1 MTPTALSPVTRSAT
15 STREPQDFCC
25 RFLFE
30 PTSALP
36 AIYGRDGAVVQR
48 DLGEARGAR
57 PERRV
62 GTFCLS
68 VPPRL
73 SMVSGAPM
81 EEPEHSD
88 LRRRRTRGSA
98 AVAVAAATGALVAFT
113 DGEATAAPAQEPA
126 LAEATQGARVTMP
139 SPLGPTEAPYP
150 PGGVGDATVVA
161 RITVYADGTVGA
173 VEVEGEEP
181 FASAA
186 ARAAPSWRFEPAR
199 RDGRPIGARILFPVR
214 FRDPRAA
221 APAAPPAAPAGP
233 APPRGSIA
241 TAPPSP
247 PAAAQA
253 IDVVV
258 VGERGAPMTTSMTRE
273 EVRQVPG
280 AFGDPFR
287 AIEAMPGVTPIASG
301 VPYFFVRGAPPG
313 NVGYFIDGVRVPLLY
328 HVALGPSVIHPALV
342 ERVDL
347 YPGGFPARF
356 GRYTGGVIAGE
367 TREPA
372 RLLHGEANLRLFDAG
387 ALVEAP
393 WADGRGTALVGG
405 RYAYPGALLALF
417 SPGVELGY
425 WDYQARVTYDAS
437 PYDRVGL
444 FAFGSHDYLAQIEDD
459 GDTDVVLAGDFHRL
473 DLRYDRFFAR
483 GGRLRHAITLGHE
496 ESENQDGERAGRARL
511 LGARVEL
518 SAPVSERLTARAGVD
533 AQLERFDI
541 DIREND
547 GDFPTRNDRALAR
560 LFTSREDLAAG
571 LWADVVVR
579 AAPGFEV
586 VPGLRGDLFASGG
599 ATRATVDPRLATRLQ
614 ATPRVALLSAFGV
627 THQPPSFL
635 GAVPGMQVG
644 GLRGGVQTGLL
655 ASAGVELRLPGEIKA
670 TITGFRSGF
679 FDLSDAL
686 GNRPPG
692 TDAGLA
698 QRAELRGAGSAHGL
712 EIHAHRSLS
721 KRIGGFVS
729 YTLSRSIRHVGRES
743 FDSAFDRRHVLN
755 MAAAVDVGRGW
766 KLGGRAVFYS
776 GIPMTVD
783 YNLWD
788 NDGVDGQRPDGND
801 DRPDTEQDIRR
812 RERLRER
819 IAQVVRRLSLPE
831 RLPAFFRL
839 DLRLE
844 KRWILRKGRTVSLTV
859 EVLNATAGKETLQY
873 ECSLLRG
880 CEPETLGPITLP
892 SIGAEATF

>member
-1 MTPTALSPVTRSAT
+1 
-15 STREPQDFCC
+15 
-25 RFLFE
+25 
-30 PTSALP
+30 
-36 AIYGRDGAVVQR
+36 
-48 DLGEARGAR
+48 
-57 PERRV
+57 
-62 GTFCLS
+62 
-68 VPPRL
+68 
-73 SMVSGAPM
+73 MVSGAPM

-113 DGEATAAPAQEPA
+113 DGEATAAPAQEQAPA
-126 LAEATQGARVTMP
+126 APAAATQGARVTMP
-139 SPLGPTEAPYP
+139 SPLGPTEPPYP

-181 FASAA
+181 FASAV

-233 APPRGSIA
+233 APPRGSVA
-241 TAPPSP
+241 TVPPSP

-258 VGERGAPMTTSMTRE
+258 VGERAAPMTTSMTRE

-367 TREPA
+367 TREPS

-417 SPGVELGY
+417 SPGIELGY

-459 GDTDVVLAGDFHRL
+459 GDKDVVLAGDFHRL

-511 LGARVEL
+511 VGARVEL
-518 SAPVSERLTARAGVD
+518 SAPVSERLTARAGAD

-579 AAPGFEV
+579 VAPGFEV

-644 GLRGGVQTGLL
+644 SLRGGVQTGLL

-679 FDLSDAL
+679 LDLSDAL

-698 QRAELRGAGSAHGL
+698 QRAELRGAGSTHGL

-729 YTLSRSIRHVGRES
+729 YTLSRSVRHVGRES

-755 MAAAVDVGRGW
+755 MAAAADVGRGW

-783 YNLWD
+783 YDLWD

-812 RERLRER
+812 REQLRER

-839 DLRLE
+839 DVRLE
-844 KRWILRKGRTVSLTV
+844 KRWILREGRTLSLTV

-880 CEPETLGPITLP
+880 CEPETLGPIILP

>member
-1 MTPTALSPVTRSAT
+1 
-15 STREPQDFCC
+15 
-25 RFLFE
+25 
-30 PTSALP
+30 
-36 AIYGRDGAVVQR
+36 
-48 DLGEARGAR
+48 
-57 PERRV
+57 
-62 GTFCLS
+62 
-68 VPPRL
+68 
-73 SMVSGAPM
+73 M
-81 EEPEHSD
+81 EKPEHRGQQ
-88 LRRRRTRGSA
+88 RRRARGSA
-98 AVAVAAATGALVAFT
+98 AVEAPRPRPAVRRRASLDGRRAVAAAAATGALVAFS
-113 DGEATAAPAQEPA
+113 DGEAAADPAHEQAPAAASQAPGA
-126 LAEATQGARVTMP
+126 ASQAPGAATQARAAATQGSQVTMP
-139 SPLGPTEAPYP
+139 SPLGPTDPPYP
-150 PGGVGDATVVA
+150 PGAVGDATVVA
-161 RITVYADGTVGA
+161 RITVNADGTVGA
-173 VEVEGEEP
+173 VEVDGEEP

-199 RDGRPIGARILFPVR
+199 RDGRPVGARILFRVT

-221 APAAPPAAPAGP
+221 APAAPASAAAPTAPTATAAPPEAHAGP
-233 APPRGSIA
+233 APPRGSVA
-241 TAPPSP
+241 PAPPSP

-258 VGERGAPMTTSMTRE
+258 VGERAAPMTTSMTRE

-287 AIEAMPGVTPIASG
+287 AIEALPGVTPIASG

-313 NVGYFIDGVRVPLLY
+313 NVGYFVDGVRVPLLY

-356 GRYTGGVIAGE
+356 GRYTGGIVAGE

-372 RLLHGEANLRLFDAG
+372 RLFHGEANLRLFDAG

-393 WADGRGTALVGG
+393 WADGRGAALVGG

-437 PYDRVGL
+437 PYDRVGV

-459 GDTDVVLAGDFHRL
+459 GETDVVLAGDFHRI

-518 SAPVSERLTARAGVD
+518 SAPVSDRLTARAGAD

-541 DIREND
+541 DVREND
-547 GDFPTRNDRALAR
+547 GDFPSRSDRAFAR

-571 LWADVVVR
+571 LWADIVIR
-579 AAPGFEV
+579 AAPRLEV

-599 ATRATVDPRLATRLQ
+599 AARVTVDPRLATRLQ
-614 ATPRVALLSAFGV
+614 ATPRIALLSAFGV

-635 GAVPGMQVG
+635 GAVPGLQVG

-655 ASAGVELRLPGEIKA
+655 ASAGVELRLPWEIEA

-692 TDAGLA
+692 TDVGLA
-698 QRAELRGAGSAHGL
+698 QRAELRGTGSSHGL
-712 EIHAHRSLS
+712 EIHARRSLS

-729 YTLSRSIRHVGRES
+729 YTLSRSTRHVGRES
-743 FDSAFDRRHVLN
+743 FDSAFDRRHALN

-776 GIPMTVD
+776 GVPMTLD
-783 YNLWD
+783 YDLWD
-788 NDGVDGQRPDGND
+788 NDGADGQRPDD
-801 DRPDTEQDIRR
+801 DRPDTESDIRR
-812 RERLRER
+812 REQQRER
-819 IAQVVRRLSLPE
+819 IDHYVRQLSLPE

-844 KRWILRKGRTVSLTV
+844 KRWVLREGRGISLTV

-880 CEPETLGPITLP
+880 CEPETLGPIVLP

>member
-1 MTPTALSPVTRSAT
+1 
-15 STREPQDFCC
+15 
-25 RFLFE
+25 
-30 PTSALP
+30 
-36 AIYGRDGAVVQR
+36 
-48 DLGEARGAR
+48 
-57 PERRV
+57 
-62 GTFCLS
+62 
-68 VPPRL
+68 
-73 SMVSGAPM
+73 M
-81 EEPEHSD
+81 EEPEHRD
-88 LRRRRTRGSA
+88 PRRKRARGSEAVEAPRAPPA
-98 AVAVAAATGALVAFT
+98 AWRRASLDGRRAIAAAAATGALMAFA
-113 DGEATAAPAQEPA
+113 DGEATADPAHAQAPAA
-126 LAEATQGARVTMP
+126 LTQAPRVTMP
-139 SPLGPTEAPYP
+139 SPLGPTDPPYP

-199 RDGRPIGARILFPVR
+199 RDGRPIGARILWRVT
-214 FRDPRAA
+214 FRDPHAA
-221 APAAPPAAPAGP
+221 VPAAPTATPPPAGRPEAPARP
-233 APPRGSIA
+233 APPRGRVA
-241 TAPPSP
+241 AAPPSP
-247 PAAAQA
+247 TAAAQA

-258 VGERGAPMTTSMTRE
+258 VGERAAPMTTSMTRD

-287 AIEAMPGVTPIASG
+287 AVEAMPGVTPIASG

-313 NVGYFIDGVRVPLLY
+313 NVGYFVDGVRVPLLY

-372 RLLHGEANLRLFDAG
+372 RRFHGEANLRLFDAG

-393 WADGRGTALVGG
+393 WADGRGAALVGG

-417 SPGVELGY
+417 SPGVALGY

-444 FAFGSHDYLAQIEDD
+444 FAFGSHDYLARIEDD
-459 GDTDVVLAGDFHRL
+459 GEADVVLAGDFHRL
-473 DLRYDRFFAR
+473 DLRYDRLFAR

-496 ESENQDGERAGRARL
+496 ESENQGGERAGRARL

-518 SAPVSERLTARAGVD
+518 SAPLSERLTARAGAD

-541 DIREND
+541 DLREND
-547 GDFPTRNDRALAR
+547 GAFPSRSDIALAR

-571 LWADVVVR
+571 VWADVVVR
-579 AAPGFEV
+579 AAPGLEV

-599 ATRATVDPRLATRLQ
+599 ATAATVDPRLATRLQ
-614 ATPRVALLSAFGV
+614 ATPRVALLSAFGM

-635 GAVPGMQVG
+635 GAVPGLQVG

-655 ASAGVELRLPGEIKA
+655 ASVGVELRLPGEIQA
-670 TITGFRSGF
+670 TITGFRSGLF
-679 FDLSDAL
+679 HLSDAL

-692 TDAGLA
+692 ADVGLA
-698 QRAELRGAGSAHGL
+698 QRAELRGTGSTHGL

-721 KRIGGFVS
+721 KRVGGFVS
-729 YTLSRSIRHVGRES
+729 YTLSRSVRHVGRES

-755 MAAAVDVGRGW
+755 VAAAVDAGRGW

-776 GIPMTVD
+776 GLPMTFD
-783 YNLWD
+783 DDLWG
-788 NDGVDGQRPDGND
+788 NDGVGGQRLDDGQ
-801 DRPDTEQDIRR
+801 DRPTTQEDVRR
-812 RERLRER
+812 REQLRER
-819 IAQVVRRLSLPE
+819 IAEYVRRLDQRE

-844 KRWILRKGRTVSLTV
+844 KRWALREGRTVSLTV
-859 EVLNATAGKETLQY
+859 EVLNATAGEETLQY
-873 ECSLLRG
+873 ECSLLSG
-880 CEPETLGPITLP
+880 CKPESLGPIVIP
-892 SIGAEATF
+892 SIGAEASF